1 MHTLCFLAQIRT
13 STKDG
18 IKHRAGT
25 AMLPALVQLESRR
38 LFFAILTGT
47 RAEPP
52 VVPAALHARQ
62 HLAARDVRRDVQ
74 SGSLTCSVRALA

>member
-1 MHTLCFLAQIRT
+1 
-13 STKDG
+13 
-18 IKHRAGT
+18 
-25 AMLPALVQLESRR
+25 MLPALVQLESRR

-62 HLAARDVRRDVQ
+62 QVQ
-74 SGSLTCSVRALA
+74 SGSLTCSVRAA